1 MIRYVGKH
9 DFSAFTEADLVAW
22 IASGNPA
29 NNTAR
34 QRISMAR
41 TFFARCMAEGIC
53 AHNPAA
59 DLRRL
64 QRSYPATY
72 GKVQDTHPARW
83 LDSDEAFG
91 ALIGACQD
99 GTEVGLQD
107 EIIIRLGL
115 AGMRASEILH
125 LTWGDISS
133 IEIRWTG
140 KGRKPRRI
148 VPGVR
153 LLAALD
159 AYRSR
164 WTQASGTSPA
174 PTQQLVCKRTQ
185 GGNWKV
191 HRSERTE
198 LRWTVPATNVST
210 IWRIVT
216 QRASQAGLGHVAPHD
231 LRRSAAGILHR
242 SKTTDG
248 GHRFD
253 LLDIQKILGHSD
265 PATTMRSYL
274 DPMDTEVIDRAAQV
288 LD

>member
-1 MIRYVGKH
+1 MIRHVGKH
-9 DFSAFTEADLVAW
+9 DFAAFTEGDLVAW
-22 IASGNPA
+22 IANGDPA

-41 TFFARCMAEGIC
+41 TFFAWCVREGIC
-53 AHNPAA
+53 GVDPAD
-59 DLRRL
+59 DLRRM
-64 QRSYPATY
+64 QKSYPATY

-83 LDSDEAFG
+83 LDSTEAFG

-107 EIIIRLGL
+107 EIVIRLGL
-115 AGMRASEILH
+115 AGMRAGEILH
-125 LTWGDISS
+125 LTWGDISPS
-133 IEIRWTG
+133 EIRWTG

-148 VPGVR
+148 VPGVK

-159 AYRSR
+159 AHRSR
-164 WTQASGTSPA
+164 LTQATGTFPA
-174 PTQQLVCKRTQ
+174 KSQQLVCKRTQ

-191 HRSERTE
+191 HGSERTE

-242 SKTTDG
+242 SKASDG

-253 LLDIQKILGHSD
+253 LLDIQKVLGHSD

-274 DPMDTEVIDRAAQV
+274 DPMDTEVTDRAAQV